1 MIADFKG
8 HHFVEDTKTN
18 EAPSRHHCERCGMK
32 AVLRPGCSRLEYR
45 HSDLIQIGFAYLIPS
60 CTESQASAQMVRDEA
75 ERIGIKWDKFSRTR
89 AG

>member
-45 HSDLIQIGFAYLIPS
+45 HSDLIQTRLCILSPS
-60 CTESQASAQMVRDEA
+60 STESQASAQMVRDEA
-75 ERIGIKWDKFSRTR
+75 KRIEIKWDRFPRTR